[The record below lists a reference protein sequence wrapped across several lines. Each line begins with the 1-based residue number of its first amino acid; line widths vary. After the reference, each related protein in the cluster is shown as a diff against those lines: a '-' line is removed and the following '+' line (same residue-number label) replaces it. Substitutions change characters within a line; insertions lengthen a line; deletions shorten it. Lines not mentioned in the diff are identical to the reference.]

1 MLERARRTATE
12 EVGTMAVGSDDERFT
27 GAKIMVVED
36 EPGIAGFVR
45 RGLVF
50 EGFAVELAIDG
61 RAALD
66 VLRDRRPDVLVLDL
80 MIPYVDGLEVL
91 RRVRAAERTESLP
104 PLPVI
109 LLTARDAVADRV
121 TGLEAGA
128 DDYLVKP
135 FAFEELAARV
145 RALLRRAHA
154 SDVEAAAGLT
164 FADLRLDPGSRTVLR
179 GDRSIDL
186 TPREF
191 DLLAL
196 LLQHPNQ
203 VLTRSRIMDRVWGA
217 DFYGDS
223 NVLEVFV
230 ANLRRHLE
238 SGGEP
243 RLIQTVRGVGY
254 VLRV

>member
-1 MLERARRTATE
+1 MGASAATRQDWA
-12 EVGTMAVGSDDERFT
+12 GTMAGSGTDRFD
-27 GAKIMVVED
+27 GATVLVVED

-45 RGLVF
+45 RGLTF
-50 EGFAVELAIDG
+50 EGFTVRLATDG
-61 RAALD
+61 RAALAALLD
-66 VLRDRRPDVLVLDL
+66 ERPDLLVLDL
-80 MIPYVDGLEVL
+80 MLPHVDGLEIL
-91 RRVRAAERTESLP
+91 RRLRAAEREDRLP
-104 PLPVI
+104 RLPVI

-121 TGLEAGA
+121 GGLEAGA

-145 RALLRRAHA
+145 RALLRRAIEQR
-154 SDVEAAAGLT
+154 EAAPSGLSY
-164 FADLRLDPGSRTVLR
+164 ADLHLEPSSRTVRR
-179 GDRSIDL
+179 GERQVEL

-196 LLQHPNQ
+196 LLDHPNQ
-203 VLTRSRIMDRVWGA
+203 VLTRSRIMDRIWGA

-223 NVLEVFV
+223 NVLEVFIG
-230 ANLRRHLE
+230 NLRRHLE

-254 VLRV
+254 VLRAQG